1 MSPLTKKM
9 CDFCVRIPMMGQ
21 ISSLNLSVAAALL
34 LYEAR
39 KQRAGEND
47 APSLSD

>member
-1 MSPLTKKM
+1 
-9 CDFCVRIPMMGQ
+9 MMGQ